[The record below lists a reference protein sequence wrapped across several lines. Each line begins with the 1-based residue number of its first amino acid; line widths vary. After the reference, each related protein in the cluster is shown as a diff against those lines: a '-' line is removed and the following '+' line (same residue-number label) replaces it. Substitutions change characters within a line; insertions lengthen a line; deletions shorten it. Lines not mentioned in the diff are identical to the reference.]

1 MINRSIE
8 SQAREYVYDVKNCA
22 SEFGQSTL
30 EGWEFNLVTDVEKTK
45 IEKDYYPT
53 VWAHPAQEVLF
64 ELFRLVKSKLAETQS
79 IASLLSNSENS
90 FEANSLMLKNVTYLI
105 AFNPKLH
112 R

>member
-1 MINRSIE
+1 MINRSVE

-30 EGWEFNLVTDVEKTK
+30 EGWEFSLVTDVEKTK
-45 IEKDYYPT
+45 IEKNYYPT
-53 VWAHPAQEVLF
+53 VSAHPAQEALV
-64 ELFRLVKSKLAETQS
+64 ELFRLVKSK
-79 IASLLSNSENS
+79 ILLPINNLENS
-90 FEANSLMLKNVTYLI
+90 FDSNSLVNKNVTHLI

>member
-1 MINRSIE
+1 MINKSVE

-30 EGWEFNLVTDVEKTK
+30 EGWEFSLVTDVEKTK
-45 IEKDYYPT
+45 IEKNYYPT
-53 VWAHPAQEVLF
+53 VSAHPAQEALF
-64 ELFRLVKSKLAETQS
+64 ELFRLVKSKILQP
-79 IASLLSNSENS
+79 LSAMESG
-90 FEANSLMLKNVTYLI
+90 FDANSAMNRNVTYLI

>member
-30 EGWEFNLVTDVEKTK
+30 DGWEFSLVTDVEKTK

-53 VWAHPAQEVLF
+53 IAAHPAQDALL
-64 ELFRLVKSKLAETQS
+64 ELFRLVKSKLTQQ
-79 IASLLSNSENS
+79 LGNSENS
-90 FEANSLMLKNVTYLI
+90 FEANSSMHKDVTYLI

>member
-1 MINRSIE
+1 MINKTVE

-30 EGWEFNLVTDVEKTK
+30 EGWEFSLVTDVEKTK
-45 IEKDYYPT
+45 IEKNYYPT
-53 VWAHPAQEVLF
+53 VSAHPAQEALF
-64 ELFRLVKSKLAETQS
+64 ELFRLVKSKLV
-79 IASLLSNSENS
+79 LPLSNMDNS
-90 FEANSLMLKNVTYLI
+90 FDANSAMQKNATHLI

>member
-30 EGWEFNLVTDVEKTK
+30 EGWEFSLVTDVEKTK
-45 IEKDYYPT
+45 IEKNYYPT
-53 VWAHPAQEVLF
+53 VSAHPAQEALA
-64 ELFRLVKSKLAETQS
+64 ELFRLVKLK
-79 IASLLSNSENS
+79 ILLPINNLENS
-90 FEANSLMLKNVTYLI
+90 FDSNSLVNKNVTHLI

>member
-1 MINRSIE
+1 MINRSVE

-30 EGWEFNLVTDVEKTK
+30 EGWEFSLVTDIEKTK
-45 IEKDYYPT
+45 IEKNYYPT
-53 VWAHPAQEVLF
+53 VSAHPAQEALL
-64 ELFRLVKSKLAETQS
+64 ELFRLVKSK
-79 IASLLSNSENS
+79 ILLPINHLENS
-90 FEANSLMLKNVTYLI
+90 FDSNSLANKNVTHLI

>member
-1 MINRSIE
+1 MINRSVE

-22 SEFGQSTL
+22 SEYGQSTL
-30 EGWEFNLVTDVEKTK
+30 EGWEFSLVTDVEKIK

-53 VWAHPAQEVLF
+53 ISIHPAHEALF
-64 ELFRLVKSKLAETQS
+64 ELFKLVKEKL
-79 IASLLSNSENS
+79 LLPLSNAEYSFDTNS
-90 FEANSLMLKNVTYLI
+90 AAHKNITHLI

>member
-1 MINRSIE
+1 MIKSIE

-22 SEFGQSTL
+22 SEYGQSTL
-30 EGWEFNLVTDVEKTK
+30 EGWEFSLVTDIEKVK

-53 VWAHPAQEVLF
+53 VSAHPAQEVLL
-64 ELFRLVKSKLAETQS
+64 ELFRVVKSKLVGT
-79 IASLLSNSENS
+79 ISNSMSFDVNS
-90 FEANSLMLKNVTYLI
+90 IMQKNVTYLI

>member
-1 MINRSIE
+1 MINRSVE

-30 EGWEFNLVTDVEKTK
+30 EGWEFSLVTDIEKTK
-45 IEKDYYPT
+45 IEKNYYPT
-53 VWAHPAQEVLF
+53 VSAHPAQEALV
-64 ELFRLVKSKLAETQS
+64 ELFRLVKSK
-79 IASLLSNSENS
+79 ILLPMNNLENS
-90 FEANSLMLKNVTYLI
+90 FDSNSLVNKNVTHLI

>member
-1 MINRSIE
+1 MAIKTVE

-30 EGWEFNLVTDVEKTK
+30 EGWEFSLVTDIEKAK
-45 IEKDYYPT
+45 IEKNYYPT
-53 VWAHPAQEVLF
+53 VSAHPAQEALL
-64 ELFRLVKSKLAETQS
+64 ELFRLVKSKLV
-79 IASLLSNSENS
+79 LPLSNMDNS
-90 FEANSLMLKNVTYLI
+90 FDANPSTQKNATYLI

>member
-30 EGWEFNLVTDVEKTK
+30 DGWEFSLVTDVEKTK

-53 VWAHPAQEVLF
+53 IAAHPAQDALM
-64 ELFRLVKSKLAETQS
+64 ELFRLVKSKLTQQ
-79 IASLLSNSENS
+79 LGNSENN
-90 FEANSLMLKNVTYLI
+90 FEANSSMHKDVTYLI

>member
-1 MINRSIE
+1 MINRSVE

-30 EGWEFNLVTDVEKTK
+30 EGWEFSLVTDVEKTK
-45 IEKDYYPT
+45 IEKNYYPT
-53 VWAHPAQEVLF
+53 VSAHPAQEALL
-64 ELFRLVKSKLAETQS
+64 ELFRLVKSKIVLP
-79 IASLLSNSENS
+79 INSLENS
-90 FEANSLMLKNVTYLI
+90 FDSNSLANKNVTHLI

>member
-1 MINRSIE
+1 MINRSVE

-30 EGWEFNLVTDVEKTK
+30 EGWEFSLVTDVEKTK
-45 IEKDYYPT
+45 IEKNYYPT
-53 VWAHPAQEVLF
+53 VAAHPAQEALL
-64 ELFRLVKSKLAETQS
+64 ELYRLVKSK
-79 IASLLSNSENS
+79 ILLPINNLENS
-90 FEANSLMLKNVTYLI
+90 FDSNSLANKNVTHLI